1 MELQGQKL
9 AGTSVQNVLLVTL
22 FFGQPGAKVRH
33 ACFAAGKFFRADFA
47 MQSGPKDSMSDVQAW
62 MRCHCGSTLVIG
74 EVTKECKKQNCQ
86 LKEFSKKR
94 DVTHWHKLSQIPAF
108 PANPSSWIWSR
119 LGWPLSFE
127 WRDHVHLGL
136 KTLSKLASRGRM
148 SSLAIQSTLLEAF
161 GDDPI
166 WRAYFSDGLVQPPT
180 STLLGTNI
188 SPKNGILKMIFLF
201 PRWDM
206 LIPWRVHEKDCY
218 LADSPTFPVP
228 FGVRRKALPDLIKRS
243 QQGRAGA
250 SIQRKAKDLLMIY

>member
-9 AGTSVQNVLLVTL
+9 AETSVQNVLLVTL

-33 ACFAAGKFFRADFA
+33 ACREVFLRWFCHAIRSKGLNVWCTSMEA
-47 MQSGPKDSMSDVQAW
+47 MPLWIDTCDRRSYKRMQKTELSTQRVQQEKG
-62 MRCHCGSTLVIG
+62 CDTLTQVITNSSTL
-74 EVTKECKKQNCQ
+74 
-86 LKEFSKKR
+86 
-94 DVTHWHKLSQIPAF
+94 PAS
-108 PANPSSWIWSR
+108 PSSWIWSR

-148 SSLAIQSTLLEAF
+148 SSLAIQSTLLDTW
-161 GDDPI
+161 GDDPM
-166 WRAYFSDGLVQPPT
+166 WRAYDSDGLVQPPT

-218 LADSPTFPVP
+218 LADSPTFPVT